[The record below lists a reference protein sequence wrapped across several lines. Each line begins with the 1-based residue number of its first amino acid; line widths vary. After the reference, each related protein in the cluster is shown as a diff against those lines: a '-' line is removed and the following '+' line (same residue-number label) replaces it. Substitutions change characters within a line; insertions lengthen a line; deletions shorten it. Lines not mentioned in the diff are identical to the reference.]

1 MPEVPEHMQSN
12 IAHLEEE
19 AGTGPNRMQSQH
31 SQYGQ
36 PGQGGAYGNAHTPQ
50 AAQYDSVQ
58 SSPFPTLQNPPP
70 NVPPTH
76 EQKEANLESGRVAV
90 LSSNDPEMQL
100 AWAQDTLS
108 HVEVALQSELREC
121 LVQSPR
127 PGTPPVE
134 RQLRTDALNVVS
146 FLADQHHP
154 KAEFLKG
161 MWLEFGKFG
170 YRVDKKEAFLCY
182 SRAAEKGYARAEYRM
197 GMQFE
202 SSNEPMKA
210 IKHYE
215 KGVGLGDSASHYVS
229 APSTVMAAA
238 CILTGIATRDD
249 DPTRSAWPAPGLSSW
264 IGAYT
269 IRSQDLR

>member
-12 IAHLEEE
+12 IAHLEQE
-19 AGTGPNRMQSQH
+19 ATGPKRMQSQQA
-31 SQYGQ
+31 QYGHH
-36 PGQGGAYGNAHTPQ
+36 PGPGGGYGNDHAPQ
-50 AAQYDSVQ
+50 VAQYDSVQ
-58 SSPFPTLQNPPP
+58 SSPFPILQNPPP

-76 EQKEANLESGRVAV
+76 EQREANLESGRVAV

-108 HVEVALQSELREC
+108 HVEVALQSELREAF
-121 LVQSPR
+121 VQPPR
-127 PGTPPVE
+127 PQTPPVE
-134 RQLRTDALNVVS
+134 RQLKSDAMNVVS
-146 FLADQHHP
+146 FLAEQRHP
-154 KAEFLKG
+154 KAGFIKG

-170 YRVDKKEAFLCY
+170 YQVDKKEAFLRY

-229 APSTVMAAA
+229 ISSTGMTLF
-238 CILTGIATRDD
+238 ILMRTATRHD
-249 DPTRSAWPAPGLSSW
+249 DPTRSTWSAPGLSSW
-264 IGAYT
+264 IGT
-269 IRSQDLR
+269 HSICSQDLR

>member
-12 IAHLEEE
+12 LAHLEEE
-19 AGTGPNRMQSQH
+19 ASGPSRMQSQR

-36 PGQGGAYGNAHTPQ
+36 PGPGGGYANAAHTPQ
-50 AAQYDSVQ
+50 VAQYDSVQ
-58 SSPFPTLQNPPP
+58 SSPFPALQNPPP

-76 EQKEANLESGRVAV
+76 EQREANLESGRVSV

-108 HVEVALQSELREC
+108 HVEVALQNEVREAF
-121 LVQSPR
+121 VQPPR
-127 PGTPPVE
+127 SQTPPVE
-134 RQLRTDALNVVS
+134 RQLKNDAMNVVS
-146 FLADQHHP
+146 FLAEQRHP
-154 KAEFLKG
+154 KAGFIKG

-170 YRVDKKEAFLCY
+170 YRVDKKEAFFCY

-210 IKHYE
+210 IRHYE
-215 KGVGLGDSASHYVS
+215 KGVSLGDSASHYVS
-229 APSTVMAAA
+229 TPSTDM
-238 CILTGIATRDD
+238 TDTMHSDD
-249 DPTRSAWPAPGLSSW
+249 NSDSA
-264 IGAYT
+264 
-269 IRSQDLR
+269 